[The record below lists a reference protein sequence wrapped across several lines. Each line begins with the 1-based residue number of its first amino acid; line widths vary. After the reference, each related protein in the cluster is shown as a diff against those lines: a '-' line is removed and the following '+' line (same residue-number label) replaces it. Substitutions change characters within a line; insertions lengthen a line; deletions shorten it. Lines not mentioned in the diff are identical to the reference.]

1 MNIFSLTFIPF
12 FFHSDGQEIILYYQ
26 SGTFER
32 LNNLLP
38 PSSNPPRTQSL
49 SNQTKQLT
57 CLISTISNLQSQA
70 CALQRIL
77 MKIELFYQLNMS
89 TCLKWMDYQWKLIL
103 TEQQL
108 RIFQPQDFLLILLCQ
123 ISVNDIRI
131 YQLNPSNHWIFSLK
145 DSTSMIGLCQPILLL
160 RYQQQVYCRMGV
172 KKILLPLQD
181 HVQEEMISLE
191 NYFPEKYRSLK
202 KNYSSSE
209 QYHLAVTLRNDSAV
223 NFRSK
228 MIDVGW
234 R

>member
-1 MNIFSLTFIPF
+1 MIIISY

-49 SNQTKQLT
+49 SNQSKQLA
-57 CLISTISNLQSQA
+57 CLTSTISNLQSQA
-70 CALQRIL
+70 CTLQRIL
-77 MKIELFYQLNMS
+77 MKIELFYQLNLS
-89 TCLKWMDYQWKLIL
+89 TCLKWVDYQWKLIL

-108 RIFQPQDFLLILLCQ
+108 RIFQPQDFLLVLLCR
-123 ISVNDIRI
+123 ISSNDIRI
-131 YQLNPSNHWIFSLK
+131 YQLNPSNHWIFPLK

-160 RYQQQVYCRMGV
+160 RCQQQVYCRMGM
-172 KKILLPLQD
+172 KKILLSLQD
-181 HVQEEMISLE
+181 HVQEERISLE
-191 NYFPEKYRSLK
+191 YYLPEKYRSLK
-202 KNYSSSE
+202 KNYSSIE
-209 QYHLAVTLRNDSAV
+209 QYHLSVTLRNDAAV

-228 MIDVGW
+228 MIDLDW